1 MCLIS
6 STSII
11 IQKVGYLGAL
21 INMCHAGKPADA
33 LGLWWGRP
41 GCPGGAQTRSKPI
54 CCVVG
59 PNSNIYIIYYII
71 YILLFYM
78 SIMHIYG
85 PKYRSSRLPHQKKK
99 LNPGPKARMK
109 NLWLWTMTMSPSLRM
124 FTWLKDMQ
132 LVPKWSLKMWWL
144 KGMPKLSQNIHTSFL
159 IFVVIWSELGK

>member
-59 PNSNIYIIYYII
+59 PNSNIYNILYYIHFTFL
-71 YILLFYM
+71 YVYNA
-78 SIMHIYG
+78 HIWTKISVFKT
-85 PKYRSSRLPHQKKK
+85 PPSKKK